1 MARTRDWRRWKRHVK
16 MMRRL
21 KKDWNQHYR
30 ELDCPCQVDPKIRSM
45 MADTPTPCSGW
56 CCGNYRR
63 YGKGRDR
70 LTRPERRAASA
81 RESGWDSRRVAS
93 ASTDL
98 WD

>member
-30 ELDCPCQVDPKIRSM
+30 ELDCPCQVDPKFRSM
-45 MADTPTPCSGW
+45 MADTPKRCSKC

-63 YGKGRDR
+63 HGKGMDR
-70 LTRPERRAASA
+70 LTLVERRA
-81 RESGWDSRRVAS
+81 RCVAT
-93 ASTDL
+93 ASTDP